1 MGFSLRW
8 LLLLWSTG
16 SRASWLQQLWRTG
29 LVTPRHVESSWTRDP
44 VQEPMS
50 PALQGEFLTIGPPGQ
65 PPGDFWKF
73 SGDTFPITRDPSSL
87 YFSQV
92 ANSSFPWLQL
102 SPQLRLWSPPSVVI
116 TLSMGRVP
124 LAGVCLAHRDL
135 PSLCFSYSGQ
145 PSTVLSLSWGQEV
158 RVQAP
163 SRRPSGTS
171 GSSTS
176 FPRSQLQNHKEWPQ
190 VVLSQPFSSDL
201 RPLWG
206 EEAGLTDNAVKKP
219 SLSSLTDSYIGSLC
233 CGTPVAWRSFT
244 VSQHARCV
252 VWDHAS

>member
-1 MGFSLRW
+1 MAHGLSYSIACGIFLDQGSCPGTHVPCIARW
-8 LLLLWSTG
+8 ILNHWTT
-16 SRASWLQQLWRTG
+16 RAAPWRTF
-29 LVTPRHVESSWTRDP
+29 ESSLET
-44 VQEPMS
+44 
-50 PALQGEFLTIGPPGQ
+50 L
-65 PPGDFWKF
+65 
-73 SGDTFPITRDPSSL
+73 PITRDPSSL

-116 TLSMGRVP
+116 TLSSMGRVP

-145 PSTVLSLSWGQEV
+145 PRTVLSLSWGQEV
-158 RVQAP
+158 RVQASP
-163 SRRPSGTS
+163 HRPSGTS
-171 GSSTS
+171 GSSTL

-190 VVLSQPFSSDL
+190 VVLFQPFSSDL

-219 SLSSLTDSYIGSLC
+219 SLSSLTDSYVGSLC
-233 CGTPVAWRSFT
+233 CGTPVAWSSFI
-244 VSQHARCV
+244 VSQHALCV